1 MPPDLDSRTF
11 LNDVFIS
18 YSRKDREFAALLQEA
33 LRKYKPPK
41 GLNLAQRNLKEAFYD
56 AWYKLLAD
64 LYDISR
70 NEIEERD

>member
-33 LRKYKPPK
+33 LRKHKPPK
-41 GLNLAQRNLKEAFYD
+41 GLNLAQRNPVVFRDEEDFTGTDYHASLENT
-56 AWYKLLAD
+56 
-64 LYDISR
+64 SR
-70 NEIEERD
+70 SPGK